1 MFAEF
6 LFARGAMTIKDL
18 IDNFG
23 NKFGLDIEGE
33 EEDYYLNARYI
44 NGVPLEHIWNNVED
58 NPYLEV
64 DSILASLE
72 DSVRNGKEA
81 DIGKSD

>member
-1 MFAEF
+1 
-6 LFARGAMTIKDL
+6 MTIKDL

-23 NKFGLDIEGE
+23 SKFGLDIVGE

-44 NGVPLEHIWNNVED
+44 NGVPLEQIWNNTED

-64 DSILASLE
+64 DSILASLGE
-72 DSVRNGKEA
+72 SLDEPITKGEEA
-81 DIGKSD
+81 DTPEPSE

>member
-1 MFAEF
+1 
-6 LFARGAMTIKDL
+6 MTIKDL

-23 NKFGLDIEGE
+23 TKFGLDIVGE
-33 EEDYYLNARYI
+33 EDDYYLNTRYI
-44 NGVPLEHIWNNVED
+44 NGVPLEQIWNSTEE

-72 DSVRNGKEA
+72 DAVRYDAKE
-81 DIGKSD
+81 DDTGESTELCKVSKQ